1 MMTRIVIYTTR
12 YCPYCIRAKQLLDG
26 KVVNYEEIPVDGDAL
41 LRQQMIEL
49 SGRSTVPQIWIG
61 KIHVGGFDD
70 LWALDCAGK
79 LDALLLVNE

>member
-1 MMTRIVIYTTR
+1 MARIVIYTTR
-12 YCPYCIRAKQLLDG
+12 YCPYCIRAKQLLDA
-26 KVVNYEEIPVDGDAL
+26 KVVNYEGIPVDGDAL

-61 KIHVGGFDD
+61 KMHVGGFDD

-79 LDALLLVNE
+79 LDTLLLVN